1 MSGKSFLDTN
11 ILIYAYDRDAGQ
23 KREQAAELI
32 SALWKQ
38 RSGILSTQ
46 VLQEFYVN
54 VTRKIPTPLSP
65 AKARDIVRKYLTWP
79 IIENNGASVLTA
91 SEIQERF
98 LLSFWDALI
107 LAAAREGGAQELIS
121 EDFNHGQIILG
132 LTIRNPFLDQ

>member
-1 MSGKSFLDTN
+1 MSDRSFLDTN

-65 AKARDIVRKYLTWP
+65 AKARDIVCKYLTWP
-79 IIENNGASVLTA
+79 LVENNGASVLTA

-107 LAAAREGGAQELIS
+107 LAAAREGGAKEVIS
-121 EDFNHGQIILG
+121 EDLNHGQIILG
-132 LTIRNPFLDQ
+132 LTIRNPFLGQ